1 MNWRDYIVS
10 EAEVLGGKPI
20 LKGTR
25 LSVEFIL
32 GLFAMGWKEQ
42 TILENYPSLNQESI
56 QAVFSYAQDSLKE
69 GLFFEVTQ

>member
-10 EAEVLGGKPI
+10 EAEVLGGKPL

-32 GLFAMGWKEQ
+32 GLFAMGWKGQ

-69 GLFFEVTQ
+69 GPVFEVTQ